1 MLMNRNIYSK
11 KDKVYINKKT
21 NNKEYFKLIINYLKK
36 YKTKVS
42 LLDVACA
49 SGDFLNLLKKKKN
62 FDLTGIDFSK
72 TLIDLA
78 KKKVPKATFQI
89 KNISKKIKFKK
100 KFDIC
105 TCLGT
110 LSIFDDKF
118 KIINK
123 LINLVKK
130 EGELIFFDPINEHDV
145 NVIIRYQNNFQK
157 NNQWLTG
164 FNTFSKK
171 YWEKKLKQHPKI
183 KSFSFQKFNIKKQIK
198 INEKNP
204 MRSWTIPFEGKNQLV
219 VGTGQL
225 LNFYI
230 IKIKLK

>member
-1 MLMNRNIYSK
+1 MNRNLYSK
-11 KDKVYINKKT
+11 KDKVYLNKKAKT
-21 NNKEYFKLIINYLKK
+21 KEYFKLITEYLYK
-36 YKTKVS
+36 YKSEVS

-49 SGDFLNLLKKKKN
+49 SGDFLSLFKKKKN
-62 FDLTGIDFSK
+62 FNLTGIDFSK
-72 TLIDLA
+72 TLINLA
-78 KKKVPKATFQI
+78 KKKVPNATF
-89 KNISKKIKFKK
+89 NVMDLSKKIKLKE

-110 LSIFDDKF
+110 LSVFDDKF

-130 EGELIFFDPINEHDV
+130 KGELFFFDPINENDV
-145 NVIIRYQNNFQK
+145 NVIIRYQNNYEK
-157 NNQWLTG
+157 NHQWLTG

-183 KSFSFQKFNIKKQIK
+183 KSFSFQKFNIRTTISKNK
-198 INEKNP
+198 KNP
-204 MRSWTIPFEGKNQLV
+204 MRAWTIPFNNKNQLT

-230 IKIKLK
+230 IKINLK

>member
-1 MLMNRNIYSK
+1 MNRNLYSK
-11 KDKVYINKKT
+11 KDKVYLNKRTKT
-21 NNKEYFKLIINYLKK
+21 KEYFKLITEYLHK
-36 YKTKVS
+36 YKSEVS

-62 FDLTGIDFSK
+62 FNLTGIDFSK
-72 TLIDLA
+72 TLINIA
-78 KKKVPKATFQI
+78 KKKVPNATF
-89 KNISKKIKFKK
+89 NVMDISKEIILKE

-110 LSIFDDKF
+110 LSVFDNKF

-130 EGELIFFDPINEHDV
+130 GGELFFFDPINENDV
-145 NVIIRYQNNFQK
+145 NVIIRYQNNYRK
-157 NNQWLTG
+157 NHQWLTG

-171 YWEKKLKQHPKI
+171 YWEKKFKQHPKI
-183 KSFSFQKFNIKKQIK
+183 KTFSFKKFNIKTTISRNK
-198 INEKNP
+198 KNP
-204 MRSWTIPFEGKNQLV
+204 MRAWTIPIDNKNQLT